1 MVKRTTFG
9 ELKRGDK
16 FTLGKDGFEFGKCL
30 NMKVEPSYLCDTR
43 LTEIGKLPPFNV
55 VSLDDGRVRT
65 FHDEEKVWVEVQER

>member
-1 MVKRTTFG
+1 VQVKRATFR

-16 FTLGKDGFEFGKCL
+16 FTLGQSGFEFGQTI

-65 FHDEEKVWVEVQER
+65 FRDDEKVWVEA